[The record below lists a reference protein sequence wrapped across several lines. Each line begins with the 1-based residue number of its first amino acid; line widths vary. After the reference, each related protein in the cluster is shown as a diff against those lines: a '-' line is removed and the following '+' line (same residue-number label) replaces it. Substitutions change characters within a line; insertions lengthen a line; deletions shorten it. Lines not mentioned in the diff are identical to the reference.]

1 MVRRELTFALCLVCA
16 PAAYVSGAE
25 AALSEMERDEIRED
39 AHRDIL
45 REPAAIDVEP
55 DVAAVKAL
63 FARPAAKSRIKV
75 EPLPS
80 LQLMLQPEGVSA
92 AQALGLVAATAGY
105 RIENPDGLALTE
117 TVQMTTK
124 PRALSRILATI
135 EAQARVAATIFPE
148 QKLIVVRRP
157 RHAAR

>member
-1 MVRRELTFALCLVCA
+1 MVHRELILTLCLVLV
-16 PAAYVSGAE
+16 PAAYIRAAE
-25 AALSEMERDEIRED
+25 AALSEMERDDIREE

-45 REPAAIDVEP
+45 RVPAAIDVEP

-63 FARPAAKSRIKV
+63 FTRSAAQPKLKV

-105 RIENPDGLALTE
+105 RLENPDGLALTE
-117 TVQMTTK
+117 IIQMGTK

-135 EAQARVAATIFPE
+135 ESQARVGTTIYPE
-148 QKLIVVRRP
+148 QKLIVVHRFHYVP
-157 RHAAR
+157 R

>member
-1 MVRRELTFALCLVCA
+1 MVRRGLILGLFLVVA
-16 PAAYVSGAE
+16 QKPYIPAAV
-25 AALSEMERDEIRED
+25 AALSEMERDEIREE

-45 REPAAIDVEP
+45 REPASIDVEP

-63 FARPAAKSRIKV
+63 FTRSVATPKLKV

-92 AQALGLVAATAGY
+92 AQALGLVAATVGY
-105 RIENPDGLALTE
+105 RLENPDGLALAE
-117 TVQMTTK
+117 TVQMGAR

-135 EAQARVAATIFPE
+135 ESQARVATTIYPE
-148 QKLIVVRRP
+148 QKLIVVRRFRYAP
-157 RHAAR
+157 R